1 MLSNLRMARTAKR
14 PSTRHI
20 LGQRL
25 MGNVPAYRLQT
36 GGIAS
41 VTAARRYVACNQIK
55 APAVL
60 YVKCSE
66 SSTHRYY
73 WSANGMYSA
82 LYVELNYVNFPC
94 LLNYN
99 AAKGFF
105 DLMQCIEVPNEVEL
119 QDYKPEFAFI

>member
-1 MLSNLRMARTAKR
+1 MARTIKR
-14 PSTRHI
+14 PSTRHV

-25 MGNVPAYRLQT
+25 IGNVPTYSLDT
-36 GGIAS
+36 GDIAS
-41 VTAARRYVACNQIK
+41 VTAARRYVASHQIK

-60 YVKCSE
+60 HVKCTE
-66 SSTHRYY
+66 FTVHRYY

-82 LYVELNYVNFPC
+82 LYAELNYVNFPC

-105 DLMQCIEVPNEVEL
+105 DLMKSIDVPNEVEI
-119 QDYKPEFAFI
+119 QDYRPEFAFI